1 MSTKRWISGSLALIF
16 IIVFFSGLM
25 GDQPGAIRAWDFN
38 TLLGTFGNAGNVA
51 PLNTRVNNI
60 VSTLEAHDIDISEI
74 GGGNAT
80 ITNFRGTG
88 ATASGARDG
97 FLFVLTLIPAVMLAL
112 GTVKVVE
119 HFGGL
124 DVAQAGLR
132 PLLKPLMGVP
142 GISVIALTAS
152 LQSADAGAAATRGLV
167 EQKHLNDRETLIM
180 CAFQFSGGAI
190 LSNYFASGAA
200 LFPALNEAGIAIG
213 LPLGIILVFKFI
225 GANVM
230 RFVILRFMYK
240 DEQGAF

>member
-1 MSTKRWISGSLALIF
+1 MTTTRWITGTLALIF
-16 IIVFFSGLM
+16 IIVFFSGVL
-25 GDQPGAIRAWDFN
+25 GDRDDAWRAWDFN
-38 TLLGTFGNAGNVA
+38 TILGTFGVAGNVA
-51 PLNTRVNNI
+51 PLNTRVNDI
-60 VSTLEAHDIDISEI
+60 VNTLDAAGIDTSEI
-74 GGGNAT
+74 GGGNASV
-80 ITNFRGTG
+80 TNFRGTG

-167 EQKHLNDRETLIM
+167 EQGHLTDREVLIM
-180 CAFQFSGGAI
+180 CSFQFSGGAI

-200 LFPALNEAGIAIG
+200 LFPFLGGIG
-213 LPLGIILVFKFI
+213 LGVPLGIILIFKFI

>member
-1 MSTKRWISGSLALIF
+1 MSTKRWITGSIALIF
-16 IIVFFSGLM
+16 IIVFFAGVM
-25 GDQPGAIRAWDFN
+25 GDRDDALRAWDFN
-38 TLLGTFGNAGNVA
+38 TILGTFGVAGNVA

-74 GGGNAT
+74 GGGNASV
-80 ITNFRGTG
+80 TNFRGTG
-88 ATASGARDG
+88 ATAAGARDAL
-97 FLFVLTLIPAVMLAL
+97 LFVFTLIPAVMLAL

-142 GISVIALTAS
+142 GIAVVALTAS
-152 LQSADAGAAATRGLV
+152 VQSADAGAAATRGLV
-167 EQKHLNDRETLIM
+167 EGGHLNDRETLIM
-180 CAFQFSGGAI
+180 CAFQFSGGAA

-200 LFPALNEAGIAIG
+200 LFPFLGGIAVG
-213 LPLGIILVFKFI
+213 LPLAIILVFKFI

-230 RFVILRFMYK
+230 RFVLLRFMYK